1 MKDKE
6 MKRNTVSVMRLTI
19 KVVMILAFL
28 AIWASVAAGM
38 TDGFDDNVRFFSM
51 T

>member
-6 MKRNTVSVMRLTI
+6 MKRNTVSVMRITI

-28 AIWASVAAGM
+28 AIWASVAAGPM
-38 TDGFDDNVRFFSM
+38 VSMITSDFFSM